1 MKISFYFGYKIVNL
15 KYNGLKFG
23 HPKTID
29 PFLSKNKKLFIQ
41 HLRVRMS
48 KIGAVVKISFYFGY
62 KIVNLKY
69 NGLKFGHPKTI
80 DPFLSKNKKLF
91 IQHLRVRMSIVPV

>member
-1 MKISFYFGYKIVNL
+1 MIEFEKNPSIQVHVHL
-15 KYNGLKFG
+15 K
-23 HPKTID
+23 
-29 PFLSKNKKLFIQ
+29 
-41 HLRVRMS
+41 S